1 MKKIFQYID
10 DHRDEYLSLLKE
22 FCAQPSISTTHTGIE
37 EMVRMVSE
45 TMRSVNV
52 EPEII
57 PTAGNPMLYGELKGT
72 GKRVLGF
79 YNHYD
84 VQPPEPLDEWKS
96 DPFKPEIRDGKM
108 YARGV
113 SDNKGSLL
121 ARICAVDAWQKV
133 YGQLP
138 LNLRFVY
145 EGEEEVG
152 SPHLA
157 WFAETYPEKIK
168 TDGFIWEGGERYI
181 DGPLQISLGV
191 KGMCYLELRVRT
203 AAMDAHSKHAAIIPN
218 PAWRLVHALS
228 TMKDRND
235 KILIENFYDK
245 MDKVTGQD
253 REYLRNLYYNE
264 ESIKNRMQ
272 IGSFINNLTGI
283 DLLEKLLYEPTC
295 NIAGIH
301 SGYTGQ
307 GSKTVLP
314 CTASVKMDI
323 RLIPQQDPEEIAE
336 LVRKHLRKHGF
347 EDIEVVQLSGMHP
360 FRTNPDNPLAQTA
373 FACAEEVYGIK
384 PAIYRNAPGTT
395 AMYRFCHKQN
405 LPVLMFGVSNEAS
418 QNHAP
423 NENIYV
429 EDYFQGI
436 KMITAVLKKFAGF

>member
-1 MKKIFQYID
+1 MEKIFQYID
-10 DHRDEYLSLLKE
+10 DHRDEYLDMLKR
-22 FCAQPSISTTHTGIE
+22 FCAQPSISATHTGID
-37 EMVRMVSE
+37 EMVSMAGEVLRCIK
-45 TMRSVNV
+45 V
-52 EPEII
+52 EPELI
-57 PTAGNPMLYGELKGT
+57 PTEGNPILYGELKGT
-72 GKRVLGF
+72 GKRTLGF

-84 VQPPEPLDEWKS
+84 VQPPEPLEEWKS
-96 DPFKPEIRDGKM
+96 DPFKPEIRDGKI

-133 YGQLP
+133 YGQPP
-138 LNLRFVY
+138 LDLRFVY

-157 WFAETYPEKIK
+157 WFAETYPEKIR

-203 AAMDAHSKHAAIIPN
+203 AVMDAHSKNAAIVPN
-218 PAWRLVHALS
+218 PAWRLVHALA

-235 KILIENFYDK
+235 RILIEGFFDK
-245 MDKVTGQD
+245 MDKVTDQD
-253 REYLRNLYYNE
+253 LEYLKNLYYNE
-264 ESIKNRMQ
+264 ESMKKRMG
-272 IGSFINNLTGI
+272 ITAFINNLTGTE
-283 DLLEKLLYEPTC
+283 LLEKLLYEPTC
-295 NIAGIH
+295 NIAGIQ

-314 CTASVKMDI
+314 CAASVKMDI
-323 RLIPQQDPEEIAE
+323 RLIPRQDPGETAE
-336 LVRKHLRKHGF
+336 LVRKHLKKHGF
-347 EDIEVVQLSGMHP
+347 EDIEVVQLSGMNP
-360 FRTNPDNPLAQTA
+360 FRTNPDNPLAKA
-373 FACAEEVYGIK
+373 VFACAGEVYGME

-423 NENIYV
+423 NENIFV
-429 EDYFQGI
+429 EDYFLGI
-436 KMITAVLKKFAGF
+436 KMIAAVMKRFAL